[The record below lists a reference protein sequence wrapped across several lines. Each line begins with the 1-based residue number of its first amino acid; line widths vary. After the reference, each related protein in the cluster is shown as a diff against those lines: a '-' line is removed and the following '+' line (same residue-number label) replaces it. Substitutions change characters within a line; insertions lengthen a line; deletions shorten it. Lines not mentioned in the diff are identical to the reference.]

1 MAGPRLG
8 DAESMPGRQPSGSG
22 TTASRC
28 APWSQARERA
38 RALAAALRTSTRRLI
53 HEHTDPV
60 QLGVAVGLG
69 VLIGCSPFLGVQTL
83 VGLGLA
89 WILRLNRV
97 AVLLGLQISVPPLTA
112 FVLFADAQ
120 VGALSLRGQWL
131 PLSVEAMRA
140 VRSFRDVADLLGVLV
155 LGGAIV
161 GAVLAV
167 VTGLTTTFV
176 IRRWRRAPRPA

>member
-8 DAESMPGRQPSGSG
+8 DAESMPGRQPAGSG
-22 TTASRC
+22 ATASRC
-28 APWSQARERA
+28 APWSQVTERA
-38 RALAAALRTSTRRLI
+38 RALGGALRTSTRRLI

-97 AVLLGLQISVPPLTA
+97 AVLLGLQVSVPPLTA

-120 VGALSLRGQWL
+120 VGALSLRGRWL

-140 VRSFRDVADLLGVLV
+140 VRSFREVADLLGVLV

-167 VTGLTTTFV
+167 VTGLATTFV

>member
-1 MAGPRLG
+1 MAGPRLR
-8 DAESMPGRQPSGSG
+8 DAETMPGRQPPGSG

-28 APWSQARERA
+28 APWSQVTARA
-38 RALAAALRTSTRRLI
+38 RGLAAALRTSTRRLI

-60 QLGVAVGLG
+60 RLGVAVGLG
-69 VLIGCSPFLGVQTL
+69 VLIGCSPFFGVQTL

-97 AVLLGLQISVPPLTA
+97 AMLLGLQISVPPLTP

-131 PLSVEAMRA
+131 PLSVDAMRA
-140 VRSFRDVADLLGVLV
+140 VRSFREVADLLGVLV
-155 LGGAIV
+155 LGGAIL
-161 GAVLAV
+161 GGVLAV
-167 VTGLTTTFV
+167 VTGLATTFV
-176 IRRWRRAPRPA
+176 IRRWRRAPAPG

>member
-1 MAGPRLG
+1 MAGPRLR
-8 DAESMPGRQPSGSG
+8 DAESMPGRQPAGSG
-22 TTASRC
+22 ATASRC
-28 APWSQARERA
+28 APGSWVAERV
-38 RALAAALRTSTRRLI
+38 RTLGLALRTATRRLV

-69 VLIGCSPFLGVQTL
+69 VLIGCSPFFGVQTL

-97 AVLLGLQISVPPLTA
+97 AVLLGLQISVPPLTP

-120 VGALSLRGQWL
+120 LGALSLRGQWL

-140 VRSFRDVADLLGVLV
+140 VRSFREVADLLGVLV
-155 LGGAIV
+155 LGGAIL

-167 VTGLTTTFV
+167 VSGLATTFV
-176 IRRWRRAPRPA
+176 IRRWRRAPAPG

>member
-1 MAGPRLG
+1 MAGPRLR
-8 DAESMPGRQPSGSG
+8 DAESMPGRQPAGSG
-22 TTASRC
+22 ATASRC
-28 APWSQARERA
+28 APGSWVAERV
-38 RALAAALRTSTRRLI
+38 RTVGAALRTATRRLM

-60 QLGVAVGLG
+60 RLGVAVGFG

-97 AVLLGLQISVPPLTA
+97 AVLLGLQISVPPLTP

-120 VGALSLRGQWL
+120 LGALSLRGQWL

-140 VRSFRDVADLLGVLV
+140 VRSFREVADLLGVLV
-155 LGGAIV
+155 LGGAIL

-167 VTGLTTTFV
+167 VSGLATTFV
-176 IRRWRRAPRPA
+176 IRRWRRAPAPG

>member
-1 MAGPRLG
+1 M
-8 DAESMPGRQPSGSG
+8 
-22 TTASRC
+22 
-28 APWSQARERA
+28 
-38 RALAAALRTSTRRLI
+38 RTSTRRLI

-69 VLIGCSPFLGVQTL
+69 VLIGCSPFVGVQTL

-97 AVLLGLQISVPPLTA
+97 AVLLGLQISVPPLTP

-120 VGALSLRGQWL
+120 LGALSLRGQWL

-140 VRSFRDVADLLGVLV
+140 VRSFREVADLLGVLV

-161 GAVLAV
+161 GGVLAV
-167 VTGLTTTFV
+167 VTGLATTFV